1 MQLQF
6 AALLLATATGGVPGP
21 VAGPAESSPGPTTEP
36 TGQLSIVF
44 AQREHTYLDGDQLLR
59 YTPLSGHYEIIQ
71 LLRAPERRR
80 GGRCAIFNPRKIRSG
95 KLPPFRKLAYL
106 GGDRLLESD
115 PSSGSFRVLCF
126 NRTAPC
132 DLRASKAPALAEVSP
147 LHHSRR
153 RTPRACPRR

>member
-6 AALLLATATGGVPGP
+6 AVLLLATATGGVPGSM
-21 VAGPAESSPGPTTEP
+21 AGPAESTSGPASKP
-36 TGQLSIVF
+36 TGQLPIVF
-44 AQREHTYLDGDQLLR
+44 AQHEHTYLDGDQLLR
-59 YTPLSGHYEIIQ
+59 YMPLSGHYEIIQ

-80 GGRCAIFNPRKIRSG
+80 GGRCAIFNPREIRSG